1 MLPEFELYTPH
12 SLQEALQLLDKNAP
26 SAFPIAG
33 GTNLTVDMRSGRHR
47 PKVLVAI
54 DRLPELKGVWRDD
67 NGNVAIGSGTCIA
80 DLLNEPLLS
89 QYAPA
94 LVQAARLFAN
104 PLIRNRATIGG
115 NLGDASPAADSAPP
129 LLIADAEV
137 ELASQ
142 GGNRRVPLA
151 EFFIGVR
158 KTQLKPGELI
168 KAVYFPIMPA
178 QCKSGY
184 YKLGLRKADAISVIS
199 VAVMLEGQKGR
210 CSRARIALGSVAP
223 VPPRALAAEDALKG
237 QPISDTLL
245 SEAARLA
252 AESAS
257 PISDLRASAEYRR
270 RMVAVLVKRL
280 LSQAAAELQ

>member
-1 MLPEFELYTPH
+1 MLPDFELYVPH
-12 SLQEALQLLDKNAP
+12 SLQEALKCLDENAP

-47 PKVLVAI
+47 PKVLVAV
-54 DRLPELKGVWRDD
+54 DRLSELKGIRRD
-67 NGNVAIGSGTCIA
+67 NGNIAVGSGTCIA
-80 DLLNEPLLS
+80 DLLNEPLIS
-89 QYAPA
+89 QHAPA

-137 ELASQ
+137 ELASRA
-142 GGNRRVPLA
+142 GSRRMPLA

-168 KAVYFPIMPA
+168 KTVYFPVVSA
-178 QCKSGY
+178 QCKFGY
-184 YKLGLRKADAISVIS
+184 YKLGLRKADAISVVS

-210 CSRARIALGSVAP
+210 CNRARIALGSVAP
-223 VPPRALAAEDALKG
+223 VPMRALAAEDVLKD
-237 QPISDTLL
+237 QPISDALL

-257 PISDLRASAEYRR
+257 PISDLRSSADYRR
-270 RMVAVLVKRL
+270 RTVAVLVRRL
-280 LSQAAAELQ
+280 LTQVSAELK